1 MAFQVTNLQPLHKPL
16 VLVAQPSS
24 SSGWATAG
32 DLLLGNTCPRLVV
45 TPLQFIPVLKQDLSF
60 FFPSCNVW
68 TCSSDVILSS
78 NLNTTRR
85 EKKKTQKVF
94 EIYIV
99 VFSVDELVR
108 EPARMMLLWWL
119 RWTNR
124 SKAYEDDDVCS
135 FTCLLF
141 WAWALQKKN
150 TSRKCVHWLETSP
163 LVKQKWFSSFRVVVR
178 IATII
183 LMLFFPWCS
192 LYTRIISFYTMVT
205 VLPA

>member
-1 MAFQVTNLQPLHKPL
+1 MARKTKMAFQVTNLQPLHKPL

-94 EIYIV
+94 EIYYCGV
-99 VFSVDELVR
+99 QCRRVSTR
-108 EPARMMLLWWL
+108 
-119 RWTNR
+119 TC
-124 SKAYEDDDVCS
+124 KDDVIMM
-135 FTCLLF
+135 TEV
-141 WAWALQKKN
+141 N
-150 TSRKCVHWLETSP
+150 
-163 LVKQKWFSSFRVVVR
+163 
-178 IATII
+178 
-183 LMLFFPWCS
+183 
-192 LYTRIISFYTMVT
+192 
-205 VLPA
+205 